1 MENQIMSNRQI
12 EMGKLILFPKG
23 HQFAGEV
30 GVVVNTVFE
39 EEQIDVYV
47 HSENRI
53 ICYDSE
59 EYQDFIFVNGQ
70 LSCIF
75 SDALPSSSPFRIE
88 AIFRFKDEAPE
99 EGKKIIVYDGENDYR
114 IETAIYSYDNYGN
127 LYWNYQSSDK
137 DDFPFWGY
145 LSLYK

>member
-1 MENQIMSNRQI
+1 MSNRQI
-12 EMGKLILFPKG
+12 ERGKLILFPKG

-59 EYQDFIFVNGQ
+59 EYQDFIVVNGQ

-99 EGKKIIVYDGENDYR
+99 EGKKLLFMMGRMITGLRRQFIVMITMVIYIGIINPQIKTTFLFGGTCLYIN
-114 IETAIYSYDNYGN
+114 N
-127 LYWNYQSSDK
+127 L
-137 DDFPFWGY
+137 
-145 LSLYK
+145 